1 MKRIPII
8 FLVFALLLLSA
19 CGGKSTESSSSSGS
33 ADDITLDEIADANA
47 GAALIEKY
55 SVLSVDYTEYDSG
68 DSVVFSQTAQ
78 MEATGNND
86 YIYRADYNGEGSE
99 LETGGIYCVFDAE
112 SGEAQFYA
120 LTPETYASDI
130 SNMLSNLI
138 FTASEDETITSASED
153 GDNYI
158 IETTASPS
166 DDVSDYIKENFG
178 AAPDSMTYRI
188 VLNKSDLLVL
198 SSSTYAVCGNASY
211 KVADFIYTCGGD
223 FDVPDFAEKLINGAD
238 SKITVMLGGD
248 VCCEYSVPADM
259 TLLTDYFDYD
269 GYTLCSD
276 KGGGAAA
283 PALEGGKTYYL
294 VATA

>member
-47 GAALIEKY
+47 GSALIEKY

-68 DSVVFSQTAQ
+68 GSAVFSQTAQ
-78 MEATGNND
+78 IEATGNND

-99 LETGGIYCVFDAE
+99 LETGGIYCVFDAG
-112 SGEAQFYA
+112 SGEARFYA

-166 DDVSDYIKENFG
+166 DDVSDYIAKNFG
-178 AAPDSMTYRI
+178 AAPDS
-188 VLNKSDLLVL
+188 
-198 SSSTYAVCGNASY
+198 
-211 KVADFIYTCGGD
+211 
-223 FDVPDFAEKLINGAD
+223 
-238 SKITVMLGGD
+238 IT
-248 VCCEYSVPADM
+248 
-259 TLLTDYFDYD
+259 
-269 GYTLCSD
+269 
-276 KGGGAAA
+276 
-283 PALEGGKTYYL
+283 
-294 VATA
+294 